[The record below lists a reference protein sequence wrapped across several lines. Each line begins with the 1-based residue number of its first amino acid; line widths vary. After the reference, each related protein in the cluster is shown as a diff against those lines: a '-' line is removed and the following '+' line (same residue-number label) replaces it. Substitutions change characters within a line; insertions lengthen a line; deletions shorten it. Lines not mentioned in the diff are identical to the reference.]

1 MDFRLHWA
9 SLRRLLLFVAL
20 AALTAVP
27 AASGAFRPIQR
38 DFGER
43 SFPLVRTG
51 TVTVPSGHRSN
62 RVRMI
67 VSLKLPPL
75 AQAYGRRLYAAGS
88 TNRLNIHSAGS
99 KTYLRRIEAEQTSA
113 LAQLRRALPA
123 ARVSWRYQV
132 VLNGFAVS
140 IPARQL
146 PKLSRQ
152 SFVARLWPSLTY
164 HLALNRSPTV
174 IGADVFHAATGANGE
189 GVKIGVVDDGVDN
202 TNPFLSGAGFTA
214 PSGFPLGQTQFTNG
228 KIIVARSYPGP
239 GSDKPAKLALD
250 RKASFHGTHVSGIAA
265 GDAGTCA
272 PAGDD
277 HPPTCGLSG
286 IAPKAY
292 IGNYRVFNLPTPVG
306 HIAES
311 PEIAEAFEQ
320 TVKDGMDVINFSG
333 GGPAAEPLNDVLIA
347 ATNNV
352 AAAGVVPVIAAGN
365 DRDDF
370 GLGSVG
376 SPGTAP
382 GAISVA
388 AISNSQVFAPAL
400 VAFDSTTG
408 KEILHLPIQ
417 SRGQTPDTWANAN
430 QLLVDIGKIT
440 GRNGQPVDRTLC
452 GSAADPNGS
461 DNPLPA
467 NSLTGVIALVSRGS
481 CSFASKA
488 GRAQQAGAT
497 GIVLVDNRF
506 GEANP
511 IPLQLQI
518 PSGMVADIDGAALR
532 SAMGTTGRIQIRIG
546 RTYEDIATGRSGIVT
561 SFSSA
566 GPTAFGHQLKPDLAA
581 PGGQILSSTLSEF
594 AGSPFAVFD
603 GTSMATPHVAGAAA
617 LLVQRHPAWSTLQIK
632 SALMST
638 AGPAWGNTERTK
650 EAAVTLEGSGLINV
664 ARADSPQLFT
674 DPASISLGDL
684 DITGGAVSRGKILQI
699 TDAGGGAGTWS
710 VTLQAQSATSGTT
723 ISMPPLAVLAPG
735 GEVDLPVTAHAAA
748 GATAGDNMGF
758 LVLTKGVVSRRIPYY
773 FQVSKPALA
782 GMPATELRVTQSG
795 DTITGQSAVSLYRF
809 PSWPFG
815 PPPTYSGPAFA
826 EPGSE
831 RLYTIQLGVPALN
844 FGVSVLAQSANSEI
858 DPYVLGSKDENDVQ
872 GYAGLPVNVNGLM
885 FDYRADIE
893 AAGASFPLAKRY
905 YIVVDSG
912 SNAFT
917 GQSLPG
923 RYVLR
928 AWVDDLSP
936 PSLKLVTTSVA
947 AGRPT
952 VVAIARDSQS
962 GIDPLSLVF
971 NYNNNVLLGASAYD
985 PETGL
990 VLFVIPPN
998 APVIK
1003 AAKKKQQTLLIAS
1016 DNQEAKNVN
1025 TIGANVLPNTN
1036 YKPVK
1041 VAVVSG
1047 PTVAWLVPKQNAC
1060 LRTTTRLAVVAGS
1073 TKKLTSAAFS
1083 DGNKKIGSR
1092 KPDSAGLSFTDWKVK
1107 NASKGK
1113 HVLRA
1118 KVRDARGRTATASRI
1133 VRVCK

>member
-1 MDFRLHWA
+1 MDFRIHWA
-9 SLRRLLLFVAL
+9 VLRRLLLLGAL
-20 AALTAVP
+20 AALMAVP
-27 AASGAFRPIQR
+27 AASAAFQPIHR

-43 SFPLVRTG
+43 SVPLVRRG
-51 TVTVPSGHRSN
+51 TVTVPRGHRSD
-62 RVRMI
+62 RVRVI

-75 AQAYGRRLYAAGS
+75 AQAYGRGLYAAGS
-88 TNRLNIHSAGS
+88 AHRLNVRSAAS
-99 KTYLRRIEAEQTSA
+99 KAYVRKIEAEQASA
-113 LAQLRRALPA
+113 LAQLRRVLPS
-123 ARVSWRYQV
+123 ARVSRRYQV

-140 IPARQL
+140 IPAGQL

-152 SFVARLWPSLTY
+152 SFATRVWPSLTY
-164 HLALNRSPTV
+164 QLALNRSPSV

-189 GVKIGVVDDGVDN
+189 GVKIGVVDDGIDN
-202 TNPFLSGAGFTA
+202 TNPFLSGAGFTPPA
-214 PSGFPLGQTQFTNG
+214 GFPLGQTQFTNG
-228 KIIVARSYPGP
+228 KIIVARAYPGP
-239 GSDKPAKLALD
+239 GAGNAAKLALD

-272 PAGDD
+272 PVGDD

-292 IGNYRVFNLPTPVG
+292 LGNYRVFSLPTPAG
-306 HIAES
+306 DIAES
-311 PEIAEAFEQ
+311 PEIAAAFEQ
-320 TVKDGMDVINFSG
+320 AVKDGMDVINFSG

-370 GLGSVG
+370 GLGSTG

-382 GAISVA
+382 DAITVA
-388 AISNSQVFAPAL
+388 AVSNSQVFAPAL
-400 VAFDSTTG
+400 AAFNSSGT
-408 KEILHLPIQ
+408 EILHMPIQ
-417 SRGQTPDTWANAN
+417 TRGQTPDTWANAN
-430 QLLVDIGKIT
+430 QQLVDVGTIT
-440 GRNGQPVDRTLC
+440 GRNGQPVDRHLC
-452 GSAADPNGS
+452 AGGADPNGA

-467 NSLTGVIALVSRGS
+467 NSLNGSIALVSRGV

-511 IPLQLQI
+511 IPILLQI

-532 SAMGTTGRIQIRIG
+532 SAMGTSGRIQIRVG

-566 GPTAFGHQLKPDLAA
+566 GPTPFGHLLKPDVAA
-581 PGGQILSSTLSEF
+581 PGGQILSSTLPEF

-617 LLVQRHPAWSTLQIK
+617 LLVQRHPAWSAQQIK

-638 AGPAWGNTERTK
+638 GGPAWGNTERTT
-650 EAAVTLEGSGLINV
+650 EAAVTMEGGGLINV
-664 ARADSPQLFT
+664 PRADNPQVFT
-674 DPASISLGDL
+674 DPASISFGDL
-684 DITGGAVSRGKILQI
+684 DITGGAVSRGKILLI

-710 VTLQAQSATSGTT
+710 VTLQAQNAMNGTT

-748 GATAGDNMGF
+748 GATAGDDMGF
-758 LVLTKGVVSRRIPYY
+758 IVLTKGAVSRRIPYY
-773 FQVSKPALA
+773 FEISKPALA
-782 GMPATELRVTQSG
+782 NVPATELRASQSG

-815 PPPTYSGPAFA
+815 PPPTYSGPAYL
-826 EPGSE
+826 EPGAE
-831 RLYTIQLGVPALN
+831 RLYTIELGVPAIN
-844 FGVSVLAQSANSEI
+844 FGVSVLSQSANSEI
-858 DPYVLGSKDENDVQ
+858 DPFVLGSKDENDVQ

-893 AAGASFPLAKRY
+893 SAGASFPLAKRY
-905 YIVVDSG
+905 YIAVDSG
-912 SNAFT
+912 SNGFT

-936 PSLKLVTTSVA
+936 PSLKLVTTRVA

-952 VVAIARDSQS
+952 VVAIAKDSQS
-962 GIDPLSLVF
+962 GIDPLSLVL

-985 PETGL
+985 PGTGL
-990 VLFVIPPN
+990 ILFVIPSD
-998 APVIK
+998 APAIK
-1003 AAKKKQQTLLIAS
+1003 AAKKKKAALLIAS
-1016 DNQEAKNVN
+1016 DNQETKNVN

-1036 YKPVK
+1036 YLPVK
-1041 VAVVSG
+1041 LSVVSE
-1047 PTVAWLVPKQNAC
+1047 PTVAWLVPTQNAC

-1073 TKKLTSAAFS
+1073 TKKLTSLVFS
-1083 DGNKKIGSR
+1083 DGTKRIGSR
-1092 KPDSAGLSFTDWKVK
+1092 KPDAAGLSFTDWNVN

-1118 KVRDARGRTATASRI
+1118 KVVDARGRTATASRI